1 MAHKTEE
8 KSMSTSHLSTG
19 AVGLREDAMPLPS
32 QRGHRRSFLAGG
44 LSLLGSVLCFPALWH
59 AVASVTTTPTL
70 DQSDLDFASALAAAR
85 AIRRGE
91 VSSVELTTRMLERIE
106 RFNPQLNAIVTLT
119 QTEALARA
127 RAADEARTRDEWWG
141 PFHGVPCTVKDIIET
156 AWVRTTAGARFLAN
170 HVPARDAALVARLR
184 AAGAVILGKTNV
196 PHLAADLQTHNDLFG
211 TTNNPWDITR
221 TPGGSSGGCAAALAA
236 GLSYLSVG
244 SDQGG
249 SIRVPAHF
257 CGIYSHKP
265 TLNVVPVRGLIRP
278 LPGDPPNPPPSLNVA
293 GPLARSASDLKATLE
308 VLGGPDA
315 EEATAY
321 RWALPPARGSRL
333 SEYRIGFV
341 LDDPLCPV
349 SSDVGDVIAA
359 AVKALRKA
367 GVTMEEGWPSGVAPA
382 EQYDTFFYLVQS
394 VIAFR
399 LREFP
404 DDQIEALRRWATI
417 QDGTR
422 DRKVALAWTAPH
434 HYFLAADSRRMA
446 ARAVWQQYFRT
457 HDAFLLPTAFVP
469 AFPHDYGADASKRVL
484 ATPQGPRPYT
494 DLDFWIAF
502 ATLTGLPATIAPAG
516 LTRDGLPVGLQIIGP
531 YLEDAT
537 PIDVAG
543 KLADVIGGFRPP
555 TGY

>member
-1 MAHKTEE
+1 
-8 KSMSTSHLSTG
+8 
-19 AVGLREDAMPLPS
+19 MPLPS
-32 QRGHRRSFLAGG
+32 PRWNRRSFLAGG
-44 LSLLGSVLCFPALWH
+44 LGLLGSTLLFPASWQ
-59 AVASVTTTPTL
+59 AVTSAAGTPTS
-70 DQSDLDFASALAAAR
+70 DHSDLDFASALAAAR
-85 AIRRGE
+85 AIRRGA

-119 QTEALARA
+119 HTEALARA
-127 RAADEARTRDEWWG
+127 RAADEAMAREEWWG
-141 PFHGVPCTVKDIIET
+141 PFHGVPCTVKDTIET
-156 AWVRTTAGARFLAN
+156 AGVRTTAGASFLAN
-170 HVPARDAALVARLR
+170 HVPARDATVVVRLR

-196 PHLAADLQTHNDLFG
+196 PHLAADWQTHNDLFG
-211 TTNNPWDITR
+211 TTNNPWDTAR

-257 CGIYSHKP
+257 CGVYSHKP
-265 TLNVVPVRGLIRP
+265 TLNVVPLRGFIRP
-278 LPGDPPNPPPSLNVA
+278 LPGEPPRPPPSLNVA
-293 GPLARSASDLKATLE
+293 GPLARSASDLKAALE

-349 SSDVGDVIAA
+349 SPDIGDVIAA
-359 AVKALRKA
+359 AVEALRKA
-367 GVTMEEGWPSGVAPA
+367 GVTMEEGWPSGVVAT
-382 EQYDTFFYLVQS
+382 EQYDTFLYLIHS

-404 DDQIEALRRWATI
+404 DDQIEALRRWAAI

-422 DRKVALAWTAPH
+422 DRKAVLAWTAPH

-469 AFPHDYGADASKRVL
+469 AFPHDHGADSSKRVL
-484 ATPQGPRPYT
+484 ATPKGPRPYT

-502 ATLTGLPATIAPAG
+502 ASLTGLPATIAPAG
-516 LTRDGLPVGLQIIGP
+516 LTPDGLPVGLQIIGP

-537 PIDVAG
+537 PIDLAG
-543 KLADVIGGFRPP
+543 RLADVIGGFRPP